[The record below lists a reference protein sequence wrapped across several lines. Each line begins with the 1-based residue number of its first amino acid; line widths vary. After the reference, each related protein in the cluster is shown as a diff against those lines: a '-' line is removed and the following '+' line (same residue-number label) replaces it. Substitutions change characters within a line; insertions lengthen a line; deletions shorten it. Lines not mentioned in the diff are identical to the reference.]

1 MILLFDALKIL
12 AKQGRKSIAH
22 SPIGRISVPAYV
34 WASVIVSI
42 FFSSIIGFG
51 AGVAA
56 PFFLKRIP
64 EEKLPDFLRSV
75 IEEGESPRIGDI
87 EQLTPTK
94 EIIKEKTIVEK
105 EYIPQTSQEDRIV
118 KIVKDVSPS
127 VVSIVISK
135 DVPVLEQYF
144 VDPFKNFEQF
154 FGDDFFG
161 PFGRQ
166 FQVPQYRQ
174 KGTEK
179 REVGGGTGFI
189 ISSDGFIVTNKHVV
203 QDTQSEYT
211 VLTNKGEKYPAQVL
225 ARDPFKDLAVI
236 KVNALNLPAVKL
248 GDSDNLQPGQSV
260 IAIGN
265 ALGEFQNTVSV
276 GVVSGLN
283 RSLSADGQLVEGV
296 IQTDTAINR
305 GNSGGPLLSLRGE
318 VIGIN
323 TAMVIG
329 AQNIGFAIPINEAKK
344 MITDVE
350 TTGKISYPF
359 LGIRYV
365 VITPELKEQQ
375 KLTVDYGAW
384 VIRGEK
390 REDVAVIPGSS
401 ADKAG
406 ILENDIILE
415 VDGTKI
421 TKDVSLS
428 KIIQGNKVGDIVIM
442 KVLRKGLE
450 ISVSALLQ
458 STE

>member
-1 MILLFDALKIL
+1 MFPLLDALKTL
-12 AKQGRKSIAH
+12 AKQGEKSIKH
-22 SPIGRISVPAYV
+22 SPVGKMSVPPYIWV
-34 WASVIVSI
+34 SLGVSI
-42 FFSSIIGFG
+42 LFSSVVGFG
-51 AGVAA
+51 AGIAA
-56 PFFLKRIP
+56 PFFLNKIP
-64 EEKLPDFLRSV
+64 VEKLPDFMRSV
-75 IEEGESPRIGDI
+75 VEENTSPRIGDI

-94 EIIKEKTIVEK
+94 EITKEKTIVEK
-105 EYIPQTSQEDRIV
+105 EYIPQTSQEDRV
-118 KIVKDVSPS
+118 VNIVKDVSPS

-135 DVPVLEQYF
+135 DVPVLEQSF
-144 VDPFKNFEQF
+144 TNPFEDFKQF

-161 PFGRQ
+161 PFQQQ

-189 ISSDGFIVTNKHVV
+189 IASDGLIVTNKHVV
-203 QDTQSEYT
+203 QDAQAEYT

-236 KVNALNLPAVKL
+236 KVNALNLPAAKL
-248 GDSDNLQPGQSV
+248 GNSDALQPGQSV
-260 IAIGN
+260 VAIGN

-283 RSLSADGQLVEGV
+283 RNLAADGEVIEGV

-375 KLTVDYGAW
+375 KLSVDYGAW

-406 ILENDIILE
+406 IVENDIILE

-428 KIIQGNKVGDIVIM
+428 KIVQGHKVGDTVIM
-442 KVLRKGLE
+442 KVLRKGAE

-458 STE
+458 ATE

>member
-1 MILLFDALKIL
+1 MLLLFNAIKIL
-12 AKQGRKSIAH
+12 SRSSGKKLKRLTSRK
-22 SPIGRISVPAYV
+22 ISCPAYV
-34 WASVIVSI
+34 WIPLVISI
-42 FFSSIIGFG
+42 FISSIVGFG
-51 AGVAA
+51 AGIAF
-56 PFFLKRIP
+56 PILLKRVP
-64 EEKLPDFLRSV
+64 AEKLPLFLQ
-75 IEEGESPRIGDI
+75 EFGEGPSQPIGDI
-87 EQLTPTK
+87 EFANPPK
-94 EIIKEKTIVEK
+94 EIIREKTIVEK

-118 KIVKDVSPS
+118 KIVKDSSPS

-135 DVPVLEQYF
+135 DVPVLEQYL
-144 VDPFKNFEQF
+144 VDPFKDFERF

-161 PFGRQ
+161 PFGQQ

-189 ISSDGFIVTNKHVV
+189 ISSDGLVVTNKHVV
-203 QDTQSEYT
+203 QDLQAEYT
-211 VLTNKGEKYPAQVL
+211 VLTNKGEKYPGEVL

-236 KVNALNLPAVKL
+236 KVNALNLHAVKL
-248 GDSDNLQPGQSV
+248 GDSDVLQPGQTV

-283 RSLSADGQLVEGV
+283 RSLAADGQVIEGV

-305 GNSGGPLLSLRGE
+305 GNSGGPLLNLKGE

-329 AQNIGFAIPINEAKK
+329 AQNIGFAIPINDAKK

-375 KLTVDYGAW
+375 KLSVDYGAW

-415 VDGTKI
+415 VDGAKI
-421 TKDVSLS
+421 TKDVSLA
-428 KIIQGNKVGDIVIM
+428 KIIQGHQVGDIVIM
-442 KVLRKGLE
+442 KILRKGVE